1 MHIHMYMPA
10 LINTWTIVWEKKKHY
25 SVLDTYIGRDWF
37 PHSYSGNLK
46 LYVT

>member
-1 MHIHMYMPA
+1 MYISA